1 MKKILFI
8 AISALF
14 TFTSEAQVKSPQLS
28 PRAKVQQTV
37 GLTNF
42 TLDYSRPSVRNRV
55 IFGELLP
62 YGEMWRTGAN
72 KNTMLSFDTD
82 VNFGGKE
89 VEAGNYAVFTK
100 INNKD
105 SWDIFLY
112 SETENWGVPENWDE
126 EKVVATI
133 SSPVKKSKA
142 KTETFTISFD
152 KLSTDQFMLN
162 FSWDEVITSVEVK
175 MPTKQLTE
183 SSIEETMS
191 GPSDSDYYGA
201 ANYYLESG
209 IKLDEALEYIKKAVE
224 MRGDEAFWYTR
235 KQALIEYKL
244 GQKEAAIK
252 TAKRSLES
260 AEKAGNKN
268 YVEMNKKSI
277 EAWDK

>member
-1 MKKILFI
+1 MKKILFL
-8 AISALF
+8 AISTLF

-28 PRAKVQQTV
+28 PRATVNQTV

-100 INNKD
+100 INKD

-162 FSWDEVITSVEVK
+162 FSWDEVITGVEVK

-183 SSIEETMS
+183 SSIEETMN

-224 MRGDEAFWYTR
+224 MRGSEAFWYIR
-235 KQALIEYKL
+235 KQALIEYEL
-244 GQKEAAIK
+244 GQKKAAIE

-268 YVEMNKKSI
+268 YVDMNKKSI
-277 EAWDK
+277 EEWSK